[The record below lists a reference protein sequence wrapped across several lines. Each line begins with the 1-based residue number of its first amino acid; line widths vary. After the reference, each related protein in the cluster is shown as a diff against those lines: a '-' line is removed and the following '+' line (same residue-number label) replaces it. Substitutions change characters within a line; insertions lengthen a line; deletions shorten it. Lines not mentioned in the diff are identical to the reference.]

1 MLFHN
6 VLKIDIMCTCVIVTS
21 QVPMLHLSCVEEISN
36 AISNQVSIHLPL
48 CCHNGISSV
57 DGVQN

>member
-6 VLKIDIMCTCVIVTS
+6 VLNIDMMCTCVIVTL
-21 QVPMLHLSCVEEISN
+21 QVPMLHLSCVEEIFN
-36 AISNQVSIHLPL
+36 AIFNQISIHLPL
-48 CCHNGISSV
+48 CCHNGISTA